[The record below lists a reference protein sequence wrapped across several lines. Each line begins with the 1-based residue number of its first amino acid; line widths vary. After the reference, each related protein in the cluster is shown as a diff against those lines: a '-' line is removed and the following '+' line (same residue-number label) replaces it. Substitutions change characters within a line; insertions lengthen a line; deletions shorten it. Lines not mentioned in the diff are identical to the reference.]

1 MLWKLGLKVVEWKD
15 SEFVLFVPGIRENH
29 PYLEVGDLVHMR
41 EVAMQENRR
50 QALEGRVV
58 ALRKREGLIREFS
71 GHDYRYLLTCGI
83 DIHSL
88 PLREYIQMYV
98 KLTLQTIKT
107 ENGYVVLGP
116 GDSVPFTFNVS
127 FRTNARPICLM
138 ESVVA
143 AVSYILT
150 SAEFGTNLARQ
161 WIFPETE
168 DFVNG
173 PSVMLLNGEIKEEQ
187 WVDQGLNDEQRVSRL
202 LYKLCRLLISSSVG
216 CHLNISLPITGTPSH
231 QWPSRH
237 RENEVCIS
245 Q

>member
-1 MLWKLGLKVVEWKD
+1 MDAIAEKKEGIVLWKLGLKVVEWKD

-71 GHDYRYLLTCGI
+71 EHDYRYLLICGI

-127 FRTNARPICLM
+127 FMTNARPLCLM

-150 SAEFGTNLARQ
+150 SAEFGINLARQ
-161 WIFPETE
+161 WIFPDPE
-168 DFVNG
+168 DFVTG
-173 PSVMLLNGEIKEEQ
+173 PSVMLLNGKIKEDQ
-187 WVDQGLNDEQRVSRL
+187 WVDQGLNEEQHVSR
-202 LYKLCRLLISSSVG
+202 
-216 CHLNISLPITGTPSH
+216 PIQIMKAADLFLS
-231 QWPSRH
+231 WLSR
-237 RENEVCIS
+237 
-245 Q
+245 